1 MEKNGQWGTQSK
13 GQLKSGAGVRGAFT
27 QNSYCNKSLLFL
39 FITRWA
45 YKLGAKMG
53 NHFIANDRFILIC
66 SGWSYQT
73 VSGRK
78 GSCWKI
84 QQEMQGRGGCE
95 YDLCFSMYGSR
106 KYAYFPTEGFFQF
119 DPPPP
124 RIFLSTSSQWSSRY
138 FSHPLEFPL
147 FFYCTSL
154 PLTTHQKGTVIK
166 LSCSCLWLHFRQRCK
181 VAYFHSR
188 LRQTVVN
195 LDLVTQC
202 SLFYCTFFVGV
213 FTRSGSKLWVMKGFE
228 M

>member
-124 RIFLSTSSQWSSRY
+124 DFPFQRASHYSPTSWNFHDFSTWSLLPPGNSKSTNKEISLIY
-138 FSHPLEFPL
+138 FYLL
-147 FFYCTSL
+147 RT
-154 PLTTHQKGTVIK
+154 KIK
-166 LSCSCLWLHFRQRCK
+166 LSR
-181 VAYFHSR
+181 SR
-188 LRQTVVN
+188 LELHNFQTK
-195 LDLVTQC
+195 T
-202 SLFYCTFFVGV
+202 
-213 FTRSGSKLWVMKGFE
+213 
-228 M
+228 